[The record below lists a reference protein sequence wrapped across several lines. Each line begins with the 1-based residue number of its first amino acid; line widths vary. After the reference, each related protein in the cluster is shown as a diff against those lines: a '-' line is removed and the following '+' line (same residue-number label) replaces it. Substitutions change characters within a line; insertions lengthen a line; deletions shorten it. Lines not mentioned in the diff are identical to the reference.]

1 MKTANKKW
9 YLGIVAILL
18 CFQVS
23 ISQTYTNTETNEDK
37 VVSNENISRQVLSSL
52 GIGTATNVRNSTV
65 QGNSVF
71 LRQIGDFNTVSVQ
84 VQTNASE
91 ISLFQNGDSN
101 DISLDYV
108 ANTAITDLVQN
119 GNNNRIS
126 DFINDA
132 NADVSL
138 ELIQDGD
145 NLNFQR
151 DGANGLTKSL
161 KFKQTEASPTL
172 IIRSY
177 F

>member
-1 MKTANKKW
+1 MKTANNKW

-91 ISLFQNGDSN
+91 ISLF
-101 DISLDYV
+101 
-108 ANTAITDLVQN
+108 
-119 GNNNRIS
+119 
-126 DFINDA
+126 
-132 NADVSL
+132 
-138 ELIQDGD
+138 
-145 NLNFQR
+145 
-151 DGANGLTKSL
+151 
-161 KFKQTEASPTL
+161 TEW
-172 IIRSY
+172 
-177 F
+177 

>member
-1 MKTANKKW
+1 MKTANNKW

-138 ELIQDGD
+138 DLIQDGD

-151 DGANGLTKSL
+151 DGANSLTKSL